1 MQKIIDSA
9 VLKLIHIIESKKDNR
24 KVALQFILEELD
36 AAKNASSFI
45 KDRIKSFYINESKY
59 RGALDKSWND
69 VDGPDGPQ
77 QFLLSLTMA
86 LSERVGIETAS
97 IVRISIVEYILRHYK
112 LGRYYVNGDIKIAS
126 KPLKL
131 FEIITK
137 ESKSNPNFKFLLSE
151 ENKPIR
157 DVISRWAGGFEN
169 RDIKFNK
176 QFQETFNSSFWELY
190 LFQCLKD
197 LNLSVDFSKASPD
210 FTVKSE
216 RGEVVSIEAVTAN
229 HAHNS
234 DPEWVSKSGVN
245 NAIDDKQFINFAC
258 VRILN
263 SITEKHKK
271 YLKDYSELEH
281 VKGKPFVVAVA
292 PFEQPLFFTQNN
304 EAIIRV
310 LYGQGID
317 SSNEFQ
323 EASIPFAMKNEST
336 PLELGLFTND
346 KFKEISTI
354 IFSSIATI
362 GKAITQTE
370 LSRDIRVSRFHEEKG
385 LMMEIKPNDKH
396 FETHLDG
403 LQIHHNP
410 YAKIKLNSDLFD
422 RYEITHYFY
431 DPAKKK
437 IDNQQK
443 SYTIISRNI
452 FPGSTFIEPMP
463 LA

>member
-9 VLKLIHIIESKKDNR
+9 VLKLIHIIESKKDSR

-36 AAKNASSFI
+36 AARNASSFI
-45 KDRIKSFYINESKY
+45 KDRIKSFYINESEY
-59 RGALDKSWND
+59 LGALDKSWDD

-77 QFLLSLTMA
+77 QFLLLLTIA
-86 LSERVGIETAS
+86 LSGRIGIETAA
-97 IVRISIVEYILRHYK
+97 IARISIVEYILHHYK
-112 LGRYYVNGDIKIAS
+112 LGKYYVNSEIKVAL

-131 FEIITK
+131 FKIITK
-137 ESKSNPNFKFLLSE
+137 ESKLNPNFKFLLSE

-157 DVISRWAGGFEN
+157 DVISHWAGGFEN
-169 RDIKFNK
+169 RDTKFNYE
-176 QFQETFNSSFWELY
+176 FQTTFNSSFWELY

-197 LNLSVDFSKASPD
+197 LKLSVDFSKASPD

-216 RGEVVSIEAVTAN
+216 HGEIIIIEAVTAN
-229 HAHNS
+229 HAHDS
-234 DPEWVSKSGVN
+234 DPEWVSKSGIN

-263 SITEKHKK
+263 AITEKHKK
-271 YLKDYSELEH
+271 YIEKYSKLEH
-281 VKGKPFVVAVA
+281 VKGKPFIIAVA

-317 SSNEFQ
+317 SSNGFQ
-323 EASIPFAMKNEST
+323 EVSVPFSTKNGKNGSF

-346 KFKEISTI
+346 KFKEISAV

-362 GKAITQTE
+362 GKTITQTE
-370 LSRDIRVSRFHEEKG
+370 LPVDVRVSRFHEEKG
-385 LMMEIKPNDKH
+385 LIMDIKPNDKH

-410 YAKIKLNSDLFD
+410 YAEIKLNPDLFSQ
-422 RYEITHYFY
+422 YEITHYFY
-431 DPAKKK
+431 DTTKK
-437 IDNQQK
+437 IIHNQQK
-443 SYTIISRNI
+443 SHTIISRNI
-452 FPGSTFIEPMP
+452 FSRQ
-463 LA
+463 